1 MLEGL
6 VGVFPCASVTVHTTA
21 VVPTGKTEPEAGLE
35 VTEPT
40 PGQLSVAVGIGK
52 ATGAEKGQ
60 ISLVAASLKKTLS
73 TGFSVSVTTTLKVLV
88 CVFPCASV
96 TVHTTAVVPTG
107 KIEPETGLEVT
118 APTPGQLSV
127 AVGRVKLTAAPHC
140 PGSLSFAMSAWA
152 LSTGFSVSS
161 IVTWKVQIEVPHEL
175 VAVAVTVV
183 VPTGNEDP
191 GAFEYVIVG
200 AGMPVAVAAK
210 LTPLRAQ
217 SPVVLE
223 TRMFEGHMIDGAAF
237 TCKVAVRDGM

>member
-1 MLEGL
+1 
-6 VGVFPCASVTVHTTA
+6 VQTTA
-21 VVPTGKTEPEAGLE
+21 VVPTGKVEPEA
-35 VTEPT
+35 
-40 PGQLSVAVGIGK
+40 
-52 ATGAEKGQ
+52 
-60 ISLVAASLKKTLS
+60 
-73 TGFSVSVTTTLKVLV
+73 
-88 CVFPCASV
+88 
-96 TVHTTAVVPTG
+96 
-107 KIEPETGLEVT
+107 GLEVT

-175 VAVAVTVV
+175 IAVAVTVV

-217 SPVVLE
+217 SPVVLAR
-223 TRMFEGHMIDGAAF
+223 RMFEGHVIVGAAF
-237 TCKVAVRDGM
+237 TCKVAVVEAVSVADVVALTRNVKVPPGVALLVERVSVPLAEFDCDMT

>member
-1 MLEGL
+1 MIRLPPRSTL
-6 VGVFPCASVTVHTTA
+6 FPYTTLFRSA

-40 PGQLSVAVGIGK
+40 PGQLSVAVGRVKVTAAPHTPGSLFL
-52 ATGAEKGQ
+52 ATCRGA
-60 ISLVAASLKKTLS
+60 LR

-96 TVHTTAVVPTG
+96 TVQTTAVVPTG
-107 KIEPETGLEVT
+107 KVEPEAGLEVT

-161 IVTWKVQIEVPHEL
+161 IVNWKVQIEVPHE
-175 VAVAVTVV
+175 VIAVAVTVV